1 MRPTSLTT
9 EIKKSAKMLLV
20 AVITISS
27 LASFKGLDSSKPYIS
42 VTGTETGKMVRS
54 SKGSVNMSKSV
65 TVNRSINEVHNLF
78 LNSADKNDLLVKMPE
93 MSEILESNKEVD
105 QNFMISSMWNESSRT
120 ENVLQSLDE
129 VNAQFEKDTQPMIS
143 VSPCQ
148 VNSMDEVE
156 QQFQAENRF

>member
-27 LASFKGLDSSKPYIS
+27 LASFKGLDSSKPYIG
-42 VTGTETGKMVRS
+42 VTGTETGKMARS

-65 TVNRSINEVHNLF
+65 TVNRSINEVHNQF
-78 LNSADKNDLLVKMPE
+78 LNSADKNDLLVKMPV
-93 MSEILESNKEVD
+93 MTEILESNKEVD
-105 QNFMISSMWNESSRT
+105 QNFMISSMWDENSRS
-120 ENVLQSLDE
+120 ERVQQAMDE
-129 VNAQFEKDTQPMIS
+129 VNAQFEKDTQPVIT

-156 QQFQAENRF
+156 QQFEAENRF